1 MSQFLAI
8 VSAIREIYKIVKVFL
23 DMIEKKRVA
32 DALKR
37 RQRLRE
43 AVNDLSNAQSDEE
56 KKDAQR
62 RIVDNSN

>member
-8 VSAIREIYKIVKVFL
+8 VSAIRELYKIVKVFL

>member
-8 VSAIREIYKIVKVFL
+8 VSAIRELYKIVKVFL
-23 DMIEKKRVA
+23 NMIEKKRVA